1 VSGSPWD
8 AVNGPTNGASI
19 GAGTARVNGVT
30 VNASNLFLTASAA
43 AGLVITNG
51 GKLYTSA
58 ATSAIGQDNSDR
70 GNSVLVTGSGS
81 VWDNG
86 AKDLRLGNN
95 NTTYD
100 GVLTVT
106 VGGVVTNVS
115 NLYVGLQGGTNNWLN
130 VTAGGKVYATNLTVG
145 NQNSLYNGLLV
156 SGTNA
161 LLDNGAGAITIGA
174 NNGTVNNQI
183 LISNG
188 GVVTNASSL
197 VTGNGGSDGNNV
209 EISNG
214 GKLYLTG
221 AADSRIGNGSG
232 GNLGNNNTV
241 LVTGTDSLWNGG
253 GNVLN
258 LGYAGFSNTVT
269 VAAGGVMTNT
279 FLYVGRSAASGNS
292 IVVTNGG
299 KVYASNESNV
309 GYAHGA
315 YSNSIQ
321 VTGAGSLWDNGG
333 KLLYIGGNGLVVT
346 GNTMVITAGGVVR
359 NISDLRINNVTAGQN
374 DNDVRVTDG
383 GVLESAIIR
392 IGLAS
397 TTNGT
402 LTITDGG
409 VLQFLQATPNVII
422 NNAAGGNALVM
433 DGGILSFR
441 GITNANVAAAYS
453 AWTWSGT
460 NTFRLNAATN
470 ATSPSQAYTF
480 TDTLGAT
487 NYATLS
493 LINGAMW
500 RGGTATIGAGGSLE
514 VGTGTNYITA
524 LTLTSGGSLDITF
537 NGPNDFSRLNV
548 SGALT
553 LGGATLKLTLN
564 AAPERNVEYQILS
577 GTVSD
582 TFGNSSVTANYAG
595 TDYVMT
601 VRHTATGVSIA
612 DLPRGTVISI
622 R

>member
-1 VSGSPWD
+1 
-8 AVNGPTNGASI
+8 
-19 GAGTARVNGVT
+19 
-30 VNASNLFLTASAA
+30 
-43 AGLVITNG
+43 
-51 GKLYTSA
+51 
-58 ATSAIGQDNSDR
+58 
-70 GNSVLVTGSGS
+70 
-81 VWDNG
+81 
-86 AKDLRLGNN
+86 
-95 NTTYD
+95 
-100 GVLTVT
+100 
-106 VGGVVTNVS
+106 
-115 NLYVGLQGGTNNWLN
+115 
-130 VTAGGKVYATNLTVG
+130 
-145 NQNSLYNGLLV
+145 
-156 SGTNA
+156 
-161 LLDNGAGAITIGA
+161 LLDNGTGAITIGA

-197 VTGNGGSDGNNV
+197 VTGSGGSDGNNV

-221 AADSRIGNGSG
+221 AADSRIGNGAG
-232 GNLGNNNTV
+232 GNWGNNNTV

-253 GNVLN
+253 SNVLN

-299 KVYASNESNV
+299 KVYASGNDSFV
-309 GYAHGA
+309 AYATGG
-315 YSNSIQ
+315 YSNRIH
-321 VTGAGSLWDNGG
+321 VTGVGSLWDNGG
-333 KLLYIGGNGLVVT
+333 KLLYLGGTLGAAT
-346 GNTMVITAGGVVR
+346 GNTMVVSAGGVVR
-359 NISDLRINNVTAGQN
+359 NVSDLRINTGAVGHN

-383 GVLESAIIR
+383 GVLEAAIIR
-392 IGLAS
+392 IGGAS
-397 TTNGT
+397 RINGT

-409 VLQFLQATPNVII
+409 VLQSLQATPNVII
-422 NNAAGGNALVM
+422 TAAGGNELIM
-433 DGGILSFR
+433 DGGVLSFR
-441 GITNANVAAAYS
+441 GIADADVTDTYS
-453 AWTWSGT
+453 AWTWRGT
-460 NTFRLNAATN
+460 NSFRLNAATN

-480 TDTLGAT
+480 TDTLGADH
-487 NYATLS
+487 YATLS

-595 TDYVMT
+595 TDYVMA
-601 VRHTATGVSIA
+601 VKHSATGVSIVNQSS
-612 DLPRGTVISI
+612 RGTVISI